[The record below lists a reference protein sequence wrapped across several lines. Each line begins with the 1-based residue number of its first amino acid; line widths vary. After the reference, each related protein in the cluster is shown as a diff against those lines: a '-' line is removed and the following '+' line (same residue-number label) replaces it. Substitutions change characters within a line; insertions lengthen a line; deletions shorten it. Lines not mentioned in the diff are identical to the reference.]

1 MAIGKNISRK
11 PVMLLGLAAILC
23 LAIIYII
30 RSTYSRKKQLN
41 LPTLSNNNNNNNN
54 ITEPFQLPPVT
65 DKGGLAPT
73 DPDKGGLAP
82 TVPDKGGASPPVIDQ
97 QNTVNAVRDDIS
109 SIMSALSPI
118 YALPQKSINAYG
130 FSESNPDSPLKLDD
144 LGNLSAEFQLN
155 FIQQIQDAE
164 INELQSRLSK
174 LPIKSKL
181 DNGSSA
187 GHVKHLST
195 GKVYNLLKSADQ
207 IGDQFGF
214 ITDSQNAVC
223 LKHVNDP
230 AGNTA
235 DLTACDYNYNAPG
248 QKFLLE
254 TVTSNDTFNDMLDPD
269 RKPEIYNKYKVDPM
283 FGYGTYPFSVI
294 KTAELGENGL
304 YQRGNECITLDGSGL
319 SVEPCTGK
327 DTQRFMP
334 FNN

>member
-1 MAIGKNISRK
+1 MATGKNISRNRLIIGIA
-11 PVMLLGLAAILC
+11 VILC

-30 RSTYSRKKQLN
+30 YMSYSRKKHFN
-41 LPTLSNNNNNNNN
+41 IPLPINNNT
-54 ITEPFQLPPVT
+54 IESFFQSPAGLAPPVL
-65 DKGGLAPT
+65 DKGGLAP
-73 DPDKGGLAP
+73 
-82 TVPDKGGASPPVIDQ
+82 PVLDQ
-97 QNTVNAVRDDIS
+97 QNTVNKVRDDIS

-130 FSESNPDSPLKLDD
+130 FSDSNPESPLKLDD

-155 FIQQIQDAE
+155 FIQQLQDAE
-164 INELQSRLSK
+164 INELQSRLSQ
-174 LPIKSKL
+174 LPITDKVNTGAKASQ
-181 DNGSSA
+181 
-187 GHVKHLST
+187 VKHLAT

-223 LKHVNDP
+223 LKHITDP
-230 AGNTA
+230 AGNTV

-283 FGYGTYPFSVI
+283 FGFGTYPFSVI
-294 KTAELGENGL
+294 KTASIGDTGL
-304 YQRGNECITLDGSGL
+304 YERGTECITLDSSGL
-319 SVEPCTGK
+319 SIEPCTGK
-327 DTQRFMP
+327 DTQRFTP

>member
-1 MAIGKNISRK
+1 MATGKNTSRNRLIIGIA
-11 PVMLLGLAAILC
+11 VILC

-30 RSTYSRKKQLN
+30 YMSYSRKKHFN
-41 LPTLSNNNNNNNN
+41 IPLPINNNT
-54 ITEPFQLPPVT
+54 IESFFQSPA
-65 DKGGLAPT
+65 GLAP
-73 DPDKGGLAP
+73 
-82 TVPDKGGASPPVIDQ
+82 PVLDQ
-97 QNTVNAVRDDIS
+97 QNTVNKVRDDIS
-109 SIMSALSPI
+109 SVMSALSPI

-130 FSESNPDSPLKLDD
+130 FSDSNPESPLKLDD

-155 FIQQIQDAE
+155 FIQQLQDAE
-164 INELQSRLSK
+164 INELQSRLSQ
-174 LPIKSKL
+174 LPITNKL
-181 DNGSSA
+181 DTGSRSSK
-187 GHVKHLST
+187 VKHLAT

-223 LKHVNDP
+223 LKHVTDT
-230 AGNTA
+230 AGNTV

-269 RKPEIYNKYKVDPM
+269 RNPEIYNKYKVDPM
-283 FGYGTYPFSVI
+283 FGFGTYPFSVI
-294 KTAELGENGL
+294 KTATIGETGL
-304 YQRGNECITLDGSGL
+304 YGKGTECITLDGSGL
-319 SVEPCTGK
+319 SIEPCTGK